1 MTESSKLN
9 PDPNS
14 DFEPQPLP
22 LRIFLW
28 VILAINIL
36 LNAYIGLLLI
46 GFLIRAL
53 TPNPVRAIAP
63 NYVSM
68 ILPALS
74 VVLTIVSS
82 IGTGLLRRW
91 AAIVFLVLTVLGM
104 LSLFNGSFNAP
115 GLSLYFL
122 SLIAVILSWRWLR

>member
-1 MTESSKLN
+1 
-9 PDPNS
+9 
-14 DFEPQPLP
+14 
-22 LRIFLW
+22 
-28 VILAINIL
+28 
-36 LNAYIGLLLI
+36 LLI

-53 TPNPVRAIAP
+53 TPNPVRALAP

-104 LSLFNGSFNAP
+104 LSLFSGSFNAP
-115 GLSLYFL
+115 GLGFYFL
-122 SLIAVILSWRWLR
+122 SIIAVILSWRWFR

>member
-1 MTESSKLN
+1 MTDTSL
-9 PDPNS
+9 NS
-14 DFEPQPLP
+14 DLERQPTA

-28 VILAINIL
+28 VIVAINIL
-36 LNAYIGLLLI
+36 LNAYIGLLLV

-53 TPNPVRAIAP
+53 TTNAERVIAP
-63 NYVSM
+63 NYVST

-91 AAIVFLVLTVLGM
+91 AAVVFLVLTVLGM
-104 LSLFNGSFNAP
+104 LSLFSGSFNAP
-115 GLSLYFL
+115 GLGLYFL
-122 SLIAVILSWRWLR
+122 SIIAVILSWRWFR

>member
-1 MTESSKLN
+1 MTESAKLN
-9 PDPNS
+9 PDL
-14 DFEPQPLP
+14 ERQPMP

-91 AAIVFLVLTVLGM
+91 AAIAFLVLTVIGM
-104 LSLFNGSFNAP
+104 LSLFSGSFNAP
-115 GLSLYFL
+115 GLGLYFL
-122 SLIAVILSWRWLR
+122 SIIAVILSWRWLR